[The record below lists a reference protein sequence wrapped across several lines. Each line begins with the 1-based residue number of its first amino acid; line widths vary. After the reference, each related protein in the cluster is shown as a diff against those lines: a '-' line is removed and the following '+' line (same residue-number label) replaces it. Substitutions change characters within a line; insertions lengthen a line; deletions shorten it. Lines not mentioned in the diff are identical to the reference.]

1 MRLRRF
7 VIMALWGLAGV
18 QASALAQGAAEAGQA
33 EFDLGKQLFTKSAK
47 PACAL
52 CHTLRDAQSEGA
64 VGPVLDEIKPD
75 AERVKRALRNGL
87 GNMPAFPHLSETEL
101 AALAR
106 YVSQASGGA
115 AAAAAK

>member
-1 MRLRRF
+1 MRLR
-7 VIMALWGLAGV
+7 
-18 QASALAQGAAEAGQA
+18 SALMIALLGFVGAQVSAQGAGEAGQA
-33 EFDLGKQLFTKSAK
+33 ELDLGKQLFTKSAK

-87 GNMPAFPHLSETEL
+87 GNMPAFPHLSEAEL

-106 YVSQASGGA
+106 YVSQASGGTA
-115 AAAAAK
+115 AHAAK